1 MKLRVVRSL
10 GLILAMV
17 LSMTAC
23 GDYAIRL
30 PGGYSLVRVYA
41 GAFLISFRDHDGRR
55 LWGDVVVNATVD
67 SYKVLN
73 ELVVGHVSVLDYMSP
88 EEKEVS
94 KPGYFI
100 LNTKTREVRQG
111 LDKKAWLDSLK
122 AQGVSSEPRLGKPS
136 RFDRDY
142 Q

>member
-1 MKLRVVRSL
+1 MRLSTVRLL

-23 GDYAIRL
+23 GDYSIRL

-41 GAFLISFRDHDGRR
+41 GAVLISNPQHE
-55 LWGDVVVNATVD
+55 VVVNSNVD
-67 SYKVLN
+67 GYKVLDG
-73 ELVVGHVSVLDYMSP
+73 LVAGYVTTPDHLSP

-100 LNTKTREVRQG
+100 LNTKTHDVKQG

-122 AQGVSSEPRLGKPS
+122 AQGVSSEPSLGKPS

>member
-23 GDYAIRL
+23 GDYNIRL
-30 PGGYSLVRVYA
+30 PGGYSLARVYA
-41 GAFLISFRDHDGRR
+41 GAFLIFRDRDGRG
-55 LWGDVVVNATVD
+55 LGGDVVVNATVD
-67 SYKVLN
+67 SYQVLDG
-73 ELVVGHVSVLDYMSP
+73 LVVGHVSTLDYMSP

-100 LNTKTREVRQG
+100 LNTKTHKAKQG

-122 AQGVSSEPRLGKPS
+122 VQGVSSEPSLSKPS